1 MLIMDSGYQSYY
13 HQSVSLTWQGQ
24 EYVFDGETCG
34 EEELSCMFEG
44 GREGIQISSVQREQ
58 GTPIYRGSLKIT
70 KKPEG
75 FLIVNTLPLETYL
88 EAVVP
93 SEMPSSYPAEALK
106 AQAVCARTYAW
117 KQIKEKKLESY
128 GADVDDSVNYQVY
141 NNIGPEE
148 STTQAVKETEGKILS
163 QNGKPIEAYYFSTS
177 AGVTSTDEI
186 WGAESS
192 APYLKSVDC
201 SFDSEEPWRT
211 WETEISRENVEQ
223 RAQRIEGC
231 EGSLTGLEVTG
242 KSESGAVTRLRVH
255 TEGGDGEVAN
265 EYEIRS
271 FLAPDREIFA
281 GKEKEKKNG
290 GSLLPSAYFSLEETE
305 KGFFIRNEYE
315 IRSFLAPD
323 REIFAGK
330 EKEKK
335 NGGSLL
341 PSAYFS
347 LEETEKGFFIR
358 GGGYGHGVGMS
369 QTAAGKMAEEGYT
382 WEEIL
387 MYFFREIEISRTW

>member
-255 TEGGDGEVAN
+255 TEGGDGEVVN

-271 FLAPDREIFA
+271 FLAPDKEIFA
-281 GKEKEKKNG
+281 GKEKEKKKG

-305 KGFFIRNEYE
+305 DGFLIC
-315 IRSFLAPD
+315 
-323 REIFAGK
+323 
-330 EKEKK
+330 
-335 NGGSLL
+335 
-341 PSAYFS
+341 
-347 LEETEKGFFIR
+347 

-369 QTAAGKMAEEGYT
+369 QTAAGKMAEEGYI

-387 MYFFREIEISRTW
+387 LYFFRDVEISRAG

>member
-1 MLIMDSGYQSYY
+1 MKKTRFFYGIFIILLWILLFDTAFAMNTEKEEPLIRVLIMDSGYQSYY

-34 EEELSCMFEG
+34 EEELSCTFEG
-44 GREGIQISSVQREQ
+44 GTEGIQISSVQREQ

-75 FLIVNTLPLETYL
+75 FLIVNTLPLEMYL
-88 EAVVP
+88 ESVVP

-117 KQIKEKKLESY
+117 KQIKEKKLEAY

-186 WGAESS
+186 WGAESP

-201 SFDSEEPWRT
+201 SFDSEESWRT
-211 WETEISRENVEQ
+211 WETEISGKSIEQ
-223 RAQRIEGC
+223 RAQNIEGC

-255 TEGGDGEVAN
+255 TEGGDGEIIN

-271 FLAPDREIFA
+271 FLAPDKEIFT
-281 GKEKEKKNG
+281 GKEKEKKKG
-290 GSLLPSAYFSLEETE
+290 GSLLPSAYFSLEKTE
-305 KGFFIRNEYE
+305 DGFLIC
-315 IRSFLAPD
+315 
-323 REIFAGK
+323 
-330 EKEKK
+330 
-335 NGGSLL
+335 
-341 PSAYFS
+341 
-347 LEETEKGFFIR
+347 

-369 QTAAGKMAEEGYT
+369 QTATGKMAEDGYT

-387 MYFFREIEISRTW
+387 LYFFRDVEISRAG

>member
-1 MLIMDSGYQSYY
+1 MKKTRFFYGIFVILLWILLLDTAYAMNTEKEEPLIRVLIMDSGYQSYY

-34 EEELSCMFEG
+34 EEELSCTFEG
-44 GREGIQISSVQREQ
+44 GTEGIQISSVQREQ

-255 TEGGDGEVAN
+255 TEGGDGEVVN

-271 FLAPDREIFA
+271 FLAPDKEIFA
-281 GKEKEKKNG
+281 GKEKEKKKG

-305 KGFFIRNEYE
+305 DGFLIC
-315 IRSFLAPD
+315 
-323 REIFAGK
+323 
-330 EKEKK
+330 
-335 NGGSLL
+335 
-341 PSAYFS
+341 
-347 LEETEKGFFIR
+347 

-369 QTAAGKMAEEGYT
+369 QTAAGKMAEEGYI

-387 MYFFREIEISRTW
+387 LYFFRDVEISRAG

>member
-58 GTPIYRGSLKIT
+58 GIPIYRGSLKIT

-305 KGFFIRNEYE
+305 KGFFIR
-315 IRSFLAPD
+315 
-323 REIFAGK
+323 
-330 EKEKK
+330 
-335 NGGSLL
+335 
-341 PSAYFS
+341 
-347 LEETEKGFFIR
+347 

>member
-1 MLIMDSGYQSYY
+1 MKKTRFFYGIFVILLWILLLDTAYAMNTEKEEPLIRVLIMDSGYQSYY

-305 KGFFIRNEYE
+305 KGFFIR
-315 IRSFLAPD
+315 
-323 REIFAGK
+323 
-330 EKEKK
+330 
-335 NGGSLL
+335 
-341 PSAYFS
+341 
-347 LEETEKGFFIR
+347 

>member
-1 MLIMDSGYQSYY
+1 MKKTRFFYGILIFILWRFLLDTAYAMNTEKEEPLIRVLIMDSEHRSYY
-13 HQSVSLTWQGQ
+13 HQSVSLIWQGQ
-24 EYVFDGETCG
+24 EYVCGGESCG
-34 EEELSCMFEG
+34 EEALSCTFEG
-44 GREGIQISSVQREQ
+44 GTEVIQISSVQREQ
-58 GTPIYRGSLKIT
+58 GAPIYRGSIKIT

-75 FLIVNTLPLETYL
+75 FLVVNTLPLEMYL

-93 SEMPSSYPAEALK
+93 SEMPSSYPLEALK

-117 KQIKEKKLESY
+117 KQLKEKKLEAY
-128 GADVDDSVNYQVY
+128 GADVDDSVNFQVY
-141 NNIGPEE
+141 NNIGLEE
-148 STTQAVKETEGKILS
+148 STTQAVEETKGRILS

-186 WGAESS
+186 WGAENA

-201 SFDSEEPWRT
+201 GFDSEEPWRT
-211 WETEISRENVEQ
+211 WETEVSREVIEQ

-242 KSESGAVTRLRVH
+242 KSESGAATRLRVH
-255 TEGGDGEVAN
+255 TEGGDGEVVN

-271 FLAPDREIFA
+271 FLAPDKEIFA
-281 GKEKEKKNG
+281 GKEKEKKKG

-305 KGFFIRNEYE
+305 DGFLIC
-315 IRSFLAPD
+315 
-323 REIFAGK
+323 
-330 EKEKK
+330 
-335 NGGSLL
+335 
-341 PSAYFS
+341 
-347 LEETEKGFFIR
+347 

-369 QTAAGKMAEEGYT
+369 QTAAGTMAEEGHT

-387 MYFFREIEISRTW
+387 LYFFRDVEISQAG

>member
-1 MLIMDSGYQSYY
+1 MKKIRFFYGKKKIFLILLLWLLLLDTAYAMNTDKKEPMIRVLIMDSEYQSYY
-13 HQSVSLTWQGQ
+13 HPSVRLSWQGQ
-24 EYVFDGETCG
+24 EYVFDGETDG
-34 EEELSCMFEG
+34 EEGLSCAFEG
-44 GREGIQISSVQREQ
+44 GTEGSRISSVKREQ
-58 GTPIYRGSLKIT
+58 GSPVYSGTIKIT

-88 EAVVP
+88 ESVVP
-93 SEMPSSYPAEALK
+93 SEMPSFYPLEALK

-117 KQIKEKKLESY
+117 KQIKEKKLEAY

-141 NNIGPEE
+141 NNIGREKN
-148 STTQAVKETEGKILS
+148 TTQAVKETEGRILS
-163 QNGKPIEAYYFSTS
+163 QYGNPIEAYYFSTS

-186 WGAESS
+186 WGAKSA

-201 SFDSEEPWRT
+201 SFDEEEPWRS
-211 WETEISRENVEQ
+211 WETEISRNMIEQ
-223 RAQRIEGC
+223 RAQNIEGC
-231 EGSLTGLEVTG
+231 KGGLTGLEVTG

-255 TEGGDGEVAN
+255 TEGGDGEVA
-265 EYEIRS
+265 
-271 FLAPDREIFA
+271 
-281 GKEKEKKNG
+281 
-290 GSLLPSAYFSLEETE
+290 
-305 KGFFIRNEYE
+305 NEYE

>member
-1 MLIMDSGYQSYY
+1 MKKTRFFYGIFVILLWILLLDTAYAMNTEKEEPLIRVLIMDSGYQSYY

-34 EEELSCMFEG
+34 EEELSCTFEG
-44 GREGIQISSVQREQ
+44 GTEGIQISSVQREQ

-148 STTQAVKETEGKILS
+148 STTQAVEETKGRILS
-163 QNGKPIEAYYFSTS
+163 QHGKPIEAYYFSTS

-201 SFDSEEPWRT
+201 SFDSEETWRT

-255 TEGGDGEVAN
+255 TEGGDGEVVN

-271 FLAPDREIFA
+271 FLAPDKEIFA
-281 GKEKEKKNG
+281 GKEKEKKKG

-305 KGFFIRNEYE
+305 DGFLIC
-315 IRSFLAPD
+315 
-323 REIFAGK
+323 
-330 EKEKK
+330 
-335 NGGSLL
+335 
-341 PSAYFS
+341 
-347 LEETEKGFFIR
+347 

-369 QTAAGKMAEEGYT
+369 QTAAGKMAEEGYI

-387 MYFFREIEISRTW
+387 LYFFRDVEISRAG

>member
-1 MLIMDSGYQSYY
+1 MKKTRFFYGIFVILLWILLLDTAYAMNTEKEEPLIRVLIMDSGYQSYY

-34 EEELSCMFEG
+34 EEELSCTFEG
-44 GREGIQISSVQREQ
+44 GTEGIQISSVQREQ

-201 SFDSEEPWRT
+201 SFDSEETWRT

-255 TEGGDGEVAN
+255 TEGGDGEVVN

-271 FLAPDREIFA
+271 FLAPDKEILA
-281 GKEKEKKNG
+281 GKEKEKKKG

-305 KGFFIRNEYE
+305 DGF
-315 IRSFLAPD
+315 L
-323 REIFAGK
+323 
-330 EKEKK
+330 
-335 NGGSLL
+335 
-341 PSAYFS
+341 
-347 LEETEKGFFIR
+347 IR

-369 QTAAGKMAEEGYT
+369 QTAAGKMAEEGYI

-387 MYFFREIEISRTW
+387 LYFFRDVEISRAG

>member
-1 MLIMDSGYQSYY
+1 MKKTRFFYGIFVILLWILLLDTAYAMNTEKEEPLIRVLIMDSGYQSYY

-255 TEGGDGEVAN
+255 TEGGDGEVVN

-271 FLAPDREIFA
+271 FLAPDKEIFA
-281 GKEKEKKNG
+281 GKEKEKKKG

-305 KGFFIRNEYE
+305 DGFLIC
-315 IRSFLAPD
+315 
-323 REIFAGK
+323 
-330 EKEKK
+330 
-335 NGGSLL
+335 
-341 PSAYFS
+341 
-347 LEETEKGFFIR
+347 

-369 QTAAGKMAEEGYT
+369 QTAAGKMAEEGYI

-387 MYFFREIEISRTW
+387 LYFFRDVEISRAG

>member
-1 MLIMDSGYQSYY
+1 MKKTRFFYGIFVILLWILLLDTAYAMNTEKEEPLIRVLIMDSGYQSYY

-24 EYVFDGETCG
+24 EYVFGGETCG
-34 EEELSCMFEG
+34 EEALSCTFEG
-44 GREGIQISSVQREQ
+44 GTEGIQISSVQREQ

-255 TEGGDGEVAN
+255 TEGGDGEVVN

-271 FLAPDREIFA
+271 FLAPDKEIFA
-281 GKEKEKKNG
+281 GKEKEKKKG
-290 GSLLPSAYFSLEETE
+290 GSLLPSAYFSLEERE
-305 KGFFIRNEYE
+305 DGFLIC
-315 IRSFLAPD
+315 
-323 REIFAGK
+323 
-330 EKEKK
+330 
-335 NGGSLL
+335 
-341 PSAYFS
+341 
-347 LEETEKGFFIR
+347 

-369 QTAAGKMAEEGYT
+369 QTAAGKMAEEGYI

-387 MYFFREIEISRTW
+387 LYFFRDVEISRAG

>member
-1 MLIMDSGYQSYY
+1 MKKTRFFYGIFVILLWILLLDTAYAMNTEKEEPLIRVLIMDSGYQSYY

-44 GREGIQISSVQREQ
+44 GTEGIEISSVQREQ

-141 NNIGPEE
+141 NNIGLEE

-255 TEGGDGEVAN
+255 TEGGDGEVVN

-271 FLAPDREIFA
+271 FLAPDKEIFA
-281 GKEKEKKNG
+281 GKEKEKKKG

-305 KGFFIRNEYE
+305 DGFRIC
-315 IRSFLAPD
+315 
-323 REIFAGK
+323 
-330 EKEKK
+330 
-335 NGGSLL
+335 
-341 PSAYFS
+341 
-347 LEETEKGFFIR
+347 

-369 QTAAGKMAEEGYT
+369 QTAAGKMAEEGYI

-387 MYFFREIEISRTW
+387 LYFFRDVEISRAG

>member
-1 MLIMDSGYQSYY
+1 MKKTRFFYGILIFLLWVFLLDTAYAMNTEKEEPLIRVLIMDSEHRSYY
-13 HQSVSLTWQGQ
+13 HQSVSLIWQGQ

-34 EEELSCMFEG
+34 EETLSCTFEG
-44 GREGIQISSVQREQ
+44 GTEGIRISSVQREQ
-58 GTPIYRGSLKIT
+58 GTPTYRGSLKIT

-93 SEMPSSYPAEALK
+93 SEMPSSYPLEALK

-148 STTQAVKETEGKILS
+148 STTQAVEETKGRILS
-163 QNGKPIEAYYFSTS
+163 QHGTPIEAYYFSTS

-186 WGAESS
+186 WGAENA

-201 SFDSEEPWRT
+201 EFDSEEPWRT
-211 WETEISRENVEQ
+211 WETEVSREVIEQ

-242 KSESGAVTRLRVH
+242 KSESGAATRLRVH
-255 TEGGDGEVAN
+255 TEGGDGEVVN

-271 FLAPDREIFA
+271 FLAPDKEIFA
-281 GKEKEKKNG
+281 GKEKEKKKG

-305 KGFFIRNEYE
+305 DGFLIC
-315 IRSFLAPD
+315 
-323 REIFAGK
+323 
-330 EKEKK
+330 
-335 NGGSLL
+335 
-341 PSAYFS
+341 
-347 LEETEKGFFIR
+347 

-369 QTAAGKMAEEGYT
+369 QTAAGTMAEEGYT

-387 MYFFREIEISRTW
+387 LYFFRDVEIGQAG

>member
-1 MLIMDSGYQSYY
+1 MKKTRFFYGILIFILWRFLLDTAYAMNTEKEESLIRVLIMDSEHRSYY
-13 HQSVSLTWQGQ
+13 HQSVSLIWQGQ
-24 EYVFDGETCG
+24 EYVFGGESCG
-34 EEELSCMFEG
+34 EEALSCTFEG
-44 GREGIQISSVQREQ
+44 GTEGIQISSVQREQ
-58 GTPIYRGSLKIT
+58 GAPIYRGSIKIT

-75 FLIVNTLPLETYL
+75 FLVVNTLPLEMYL

-93 SEMPSSYPAEALK
+93 SEMPSSYPLEALK

-117 KQIKEKKLESY
+117 KQLKEKKLEAY
-128 GADVDDSVNYQVY
+128 GADVDDSVNFQVY

-148 STTQAVKETEGKILS
+148 STTQAVEETKGRILS

-186 WGAESS
+186 WGAENA

-201 SFDSEEPWRT
+201 GFDSEEPWRT
-211 WETEISRENVEQ
+211 WETEVSREVIEQ

-242 KSESGAVTRLRVH
+242 KSESGAATRLRVH
-255 TEGGDGEVAN
+255 TEGGDGEVVN

-271 FLAPDREIFA
+271 FLAPDKEIFA
-281 GKEKEKKNG
+281 GKEKEKKKG

-305 KGFFIRNEYE
+305 DGFLIC
-315 IRSFLAPD
+315 
-323 REIFAGK
+323 
-330 EKEKK
+330 
-335 NGGSLL
+335 
-341 PSAYFS
+341 
-347 LEETEKGFFIR
+347 

-369 QTAAGKMAEEGYT
+369 QTAAGTMAEEGYT

-387 MYFFREIEISRTW
+387 LYFFRDVEISQEG